1 MSYFEELSK
10 INVNDKTEKKNGL
23 TYLSW
28 AWAWTEAKRRCPDL
42 SYKVLRA
49 ENGLPYFKEEGVG
62 YIVMTE
68 VTVDEMTYMMW
79 LPVLDFKNKALLQ
92 PSMFDINKTIMRCL
106 TKNISMATGLG
117 MYLYAGE
124 DLPEEETDV
133 HTKQTTDKKEATEV
147 DEKDRPN
154 LVNEIGDLM
163 ESMNLS
169 PKKVYEKIKI
179 DNISQLDTQRMP
191 GCIKWLNNLSD
202 KEKGELKKDE

>member
-28 AWAWTEAKRRCPDL
+28 AWAWTEAKKRCPDL

-49 ENGLPYFKEEGVG
+49 ENGLPYFKEDGVG

-124 DLPEEETDV
+124 DLPEEERP
-133 HTKQTTDKKEATEV
+133 ATV
-147 DEKDRPN
+147 DEKDRPK
-154 LVNEIGDLM
+154 LVNEIAELI
-163 ESMNLS
+163 EANNLS
-169 PKKVYEKIKI
+169 MGKVYKKIKI

-191 GCIKWLNNLSD
+191 GCIKWLKNLSD